1 MKLNIKNN
9 FEDNSEN
16 DFENSIENIE
26 SIKSVK
32 RFDEFLE
39 NKSEQ
44 VYTLDDLTFLF
55 KENGKNKNRNIIEEI
70 PHKFIS
76 KFQFKDGLYFLY
88 LNTLKEVGGSNRIGL
103 YDEKNKKLYIHAN
116 VEKMIYEFDIQK
128 SCYYEKTFEELI
140 EEISNKVHKLLKE
153 YINNNKD
160 GLKKK
165 TTQRYKDIMCD
176 PKNENKPYRLRIE
189 KDILQTYV
197 LDEKEYLQ
205 SIDYIREINN
215 IEKFLEKYYIKID
228 LVLLYLLHKED
239 FTKEILGEYLETVV
253 VENKYTGNKITNA
266 ERIGLEI
273 WVNEYKLNKIE
284 NIEINIENLKNV
296 ENTKNTKNKENE
308 YRRLKRQR
316 DIVCSLKDTKGE
328 NVTITLVYKGKEVK
342 FKYPKG
348 QMMARNNTTDNK
360 APLRPFLELLIEDDD
375 FGNIRKEVIKL
386 NMNDKDCDN
395 YMDYITKIT
404 YGRKVLYSTLQ
415 KNKK

>member
-44 VYTLDDLTFLF
+44 VYTLDDFTFLF
-55 KENGKNKNRNIIEEI
+55 EGNEKNKNGNIIEEI

-165 TTQRYKDIMCD
+165 TTQ
-176 PKNENKPYRLRIE
+176 
-189 KDILQTYV
+189 
-197 LDEKEYLQ
+197 
-205 SIDYIREINN
+205 
-215 IEKFLEKYYIKID
+215 
-228 LVLLYLLHKED
+228 
-239 FTKEILGEYLETVV
+239 
-253 VENKYTGNKITNA
+253 
-266 ERIGLEI
+266 
-273 WVNEYKLNKIE
+273 
-284 NIEINIENLKNV
+284 
-296 ENTKNTKNKENE
+296 
-308 YRRLKRQR
+308 
-316 DIVCSLKDTKGE
+316 
-328 NVTITLVYKGKEVK
+328 
-342 FKYPKG
+342 
-348 QMMARNNTTDNK
+348 
-360 APLRPFLELLIEDDD
+360 
-375 FGNIRKEVIKL
+375 
-386 NMNDKDCDN
+386 
-395 YMDYITKIT
+395 
-404 YGRKVLYSTLQ
+404 
-415 KNKK
+415 